1 MNNLSLFII
10 LLIFLIIYYFFKKIH
25 FLNENTNY
33 SKHKSFGNNNQLPL
47 IIGGTFL
54 SLIVLV
60 FFSNDLIVLKLS
72 ILLIFL
78 LGLLSDKNILPNPK
92 IRILLQVLILF
103 NLVFFEQL
111 SIVNLENIFLNKI
124 LENKIFNIFFTIFC
138 LAILLNGSNFLDGL
152 NGLLSGYYL
161 MIIVSIFYLSY
172 NHDNINFI
180 FQNELKILFFSLFV
194 FFIFNIL
201 GKVYLGDGG
210 SYLIAALIG
219 FYLIKFNLNNNQIS
233 PFYIAAIL
241 WYPTFENLF
250 SLTRRLFK
258 KKNISSPDNKHLH
271 QLIFLF
277 IKSKKILNDKFLNS
291 FSSFVILILNLP
303 IFILANL
310 MITYSLGLIIV
321 ITVNL
326 IMYILIYI
334 FISKNLKFN
343 K

>member
-92 IRILLQVLILF
+92 IRILLQILILF

-310 MITYSLGLIIV
+310 MITYSLGLIII

-326 IMYILIYI
+326 LMYILIYI

>member
-92 IRILLQVLILF
+92 IRILLQILILF

-326 IMYILIYI
+326 LMYILIYI